1 MDLNEF
7 VEKFSIIRSS
17 GFIPSKR
24 KGPTGVGHTLEHAL
38 GITENNIASPDLGE
52 IELKAH
58 RERTSSLITLFTF
71 NRKAWK
77 MPPLEAIRKYGS
89 LDKDGRMGLYY
100 TLSSRPNSAGLF
112 VDISPEQLTVRHV
125 SGDIIAI
132 WALENLARRFSQ
144 KIPALIFVNA
154 FVEQRDDIEHF
165 HYYRARLLRGTGQ
178 STLYHQFLAENI
190 VIDLRLHDDIT
201 RARNHGTGFRVKQ
214 SKLPELFHEIQEL

>member
-1 MDLNEF
+1 
-7 VEKFSIIRSS
+7 
-17 GFIPSKR
+17 
-24 KGPTGVGHTLEHAL
+24 
-38 GITENNIASPDLGE
+38 
-52 IELKAH
+52 H

-125 SGDIIAI
+125 SGNIIAI

-144 KIPALIFVNA
+144 KIPALIFLRIASRGGIFHALRLNVNN
-154 FVEQRDDIEHF
+154 VI
-165 HYYRARLLRGTGQ
+165 RLLVL
-178 STLYHQFLAENI
+178 SL
-190 VIDLRLHDDIT
+190 
-201 RARNHGTGFRVKQ
+201 
-214 SKLPELFHEIQEL
+214 